1 MRRLLIQTV
10 LPLVFCVV
18 PLAAAA
24 LIAASL
30 PSAARDF
37 YLSHITTLDGLI
49 LLLGCVLFVIQILL
63 SWRALQWVGHS
74 FDERPDRWLTNLAQA
89 AEWFP
94 LLGLIGTVAG
104 IMQTFAAFGG
114 TTEVVT
120 QQQIIFKYAPAITAT
135 CSGLFMALINILPT
149 WVVLIGRDLIASLG
163 GETSL
168 EEVSPAVPD
177 EALFQAPLADD
188 KTKKR
193 GTEGSGMRSGS

>member
-1 MRRLLIQTV
+1 VRRLLIQNL
-10 LPLVFCVV
+10 LPLVFCLV
-18 PLAAAA
+18 PLAAAS

-37 YLSHITTLDGLI
+37 YLTHITTLDGLI
-49 LLLGCVLFVIQILL
+49 LLLGSVLFFIQVLL
-63 SWRALQWVGHS
+63 SWRALQWVGNS

-114 TTEVVT
+114 ATEVVT

-149 WVVLIGRDLIASLG
+149 WVVLIGRDIIGSLG
-163 GETSL
+163 GEAPS
-168 EEVSPAVPD
+168 EPASPDQAV
-177 EALFQAPLADD
+177 FQAPLADA
-188 KTKKR
+188 KTKTR
-193 GTEGSGMRSGS
+193 GTEGARR

>member
-1 MRRLLIQTV
+1 VRRLLIQSV
-10 LPLVFCVV
+10 LPLVFCLV
-18 PLAAAA
+18 PLAAGC

-30 PSAARDF
+30 PAAARDF
-37 YLSHITTLDGLI
+37 YLTHITTLDGLI
-49 LLLGCVLFVIQILL
+49 LLLGCVLFFIQVLL
-63 SWRALQWVGHS
+63 SWRALQWVSNS

-114 TTEVVT
+114 ATEVVT

-149 WVVLIGRDLIASLG
+149 WVVLIGRDIIGSLG
-163 GETSL
+163 GEA
-168 EEVSPAVPD
+168 PAEPVPPAAPD
-177 EALFQAPLADD
+177 QAVFQAPLADA
-188 KTKKR
+188 KTKTR
-193 GTEGSGMRSGS
+193 GTEGARR